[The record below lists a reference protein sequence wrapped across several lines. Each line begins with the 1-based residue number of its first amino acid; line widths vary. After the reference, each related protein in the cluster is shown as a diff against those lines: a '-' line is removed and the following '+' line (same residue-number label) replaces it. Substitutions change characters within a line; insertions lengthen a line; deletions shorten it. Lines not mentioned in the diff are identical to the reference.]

1 MYILYKSAQ
10 KCFNDF
16 CVDECYRDSDCI
28 GSKVH
33 TSKINSFLFLNTLAF
48 TIHVSLSVL
57 PKLSQFFFNTKLTSF
72 TEMFVN
78 DNIKVVNITKV
89 VDITREEGD
98 RMEVGDIK

>member
-1 MYILYKSAQ
+1 MEVRPSTL
-10 KCFNDF
+10 N
-16 CVDECYRDSDCI
+16 
-28 GSKVH
+28 
-33 TSKINSFLFLNTLAF
+33 FLVFFL
-48 TIHVSLSVL
+48 
-57 PKLSQFFFNTKLTSF
+57 NTKLTSF

>member
-1 MYILYKSAQ
+1 MYIYLKE
-10 KCFNDF
+10 
-16 CVDECYRDSDCI
+16 V
-28 GSKVH
+28 V
-33 TSKINSFLFLNTLAF
+33 
-48 TIHVSLSVL
+48 
-57 PKLSQFFFNTKLTSF
+57 KLSQFFFNTKLTSF